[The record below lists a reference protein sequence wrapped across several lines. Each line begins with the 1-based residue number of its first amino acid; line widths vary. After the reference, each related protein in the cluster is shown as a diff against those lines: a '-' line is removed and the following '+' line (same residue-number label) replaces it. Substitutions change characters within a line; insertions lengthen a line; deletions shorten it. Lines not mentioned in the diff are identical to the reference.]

1 MLEIL
6 WDLRWLLKSEMVKE
20 FCDQGLAKLVTVDE
34 AVSAHAVVIHK
45 ILNQCL
51 QLLRALP
58 SFIFG
63 LKMSL
68 TALNWWGSEIKDEY
82 GF

>member
-6 WDLRWLLKSEMVKE
+6 WDLRWLLRSEMVKE
-20 FCDQGLAKLVTVDE
+20 FCGQGLVKLVTIDE
-34 AVSAHAVVIHK
+34 GVSAHAVVGHK
-45 ILNQCL
+45 ILNLCL

-58 SFIFG
+58 NFTFG
-63 LKMSL
+63 LKLSL
-68 TALNWWGSEIKDEY
+68 TALSWWGTEIKDEY

>member
-6 WDLRWLLKSEMVKE
+6 WYLRWLLKSEIVKE
-20 FCDQGLAKLVTVDE
+20 FCDQDLAELVTIDE
-34 AVSAHAVVIHK
+34 AVSARAVVRHK
-45 ILNQCL
+45 ILNLCL

-58 SFIFG
+58 NFTFG
-63 LKMSL
+63 LKLSL
-68 TALNWWGSEIKDEY
+68 TALNWWAWEIKDEY